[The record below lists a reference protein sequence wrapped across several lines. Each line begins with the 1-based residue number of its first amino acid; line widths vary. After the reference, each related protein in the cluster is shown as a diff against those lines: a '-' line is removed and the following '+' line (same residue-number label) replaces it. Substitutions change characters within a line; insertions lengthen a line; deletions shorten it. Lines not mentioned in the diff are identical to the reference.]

1 MKPDIKET
9 IRNEYVHGYINDK
22 GQRVMPTLDDLI
34 DKYNAASST
43 IYRASSQDHWKQQ
56 KKEFSKQLAQDL
68 DIKKTEELQDYFF
81 NNDEAAM
88 EIAKEIFKHIELKLE
103 DEDSLTPHAIASLAT
118 SALTAQKLFKNVT
131 PTTASSPK
139 DNESFQKALELLD
152 EVADLKRRDSNQ

>member
-1 MKPDIKET
+1 MKPDIKEI

-43 IYRASSQDHWKQQ
+43 IYRASSKDKWKQQ
-56 KKEFSKQLAQDL
+56 KKEFSKQLAEDL

-88 EIAKEIFKHIELKLE
+88 EIAKVIFNHIELKLE
-103 DEDSLTPHAIASLAT
+103 DEDSLTPHAIASLAS
-118 SALTAQKLFKNVT
+118 SALTAQKLFKNVAPATVST
-131 PTTASSPK
+131 PVDT
-139 DNESFQKALELLD
+139 ESFQKAMELLD
-152 EVADLKRRDSNQ
+152 EVAMIKKNI

>member
-1 MKPDIKET
+1 MKPDIKEI

-43 IYRASSQDHWKQQ
+43 IYRASSKDKWKQQ
-56 KKEFSKQLAQDL
+56 KKEFSQQLAEDL

-88 EIAKEIFKHIELKLE
+88 EIAKEILHHIELKLE
-103 DEDSLTPHAIASLAT
+103 DEDSLTPNAIASLAS
-118 SALTAQKLFKNVT
+118 SALNAQKLFKNVT
-131 PTTASSPK
+131 PSYTSDPVDT
-139 DNESFQKALELLD
+139 ESFQRALELLD
-152 EVADLKRRDSNQ
+152 EVAELKAKKSQ

>member
-1 MKPDIKET
+1 MKPDIKEI

-43 IYRASSQDHWKQQ
+43 IYRTSSQDQWKQQ
-56 KKEFSKQLAQDL
+56 KKEFSKKLAQDL
-68 DIKKTEELQDYFF
+68 DTKKTEELQDYFF

-88 EIAKEIFKHIELKLE
+88 EIAKEIFNLIELKLE
-103 DEDSLTPHAIASLAT
+103 DEDSLTPNAIASLAS

-131 PTTASSPK
+131 PASTSAPV
-139 DNESFQKALELLD
+139 DTESFQRAMELLD
-152 EVADLKRRDSNQ
+152 EVAELKVKKSQ

>member
-1 MKPDIKET
+1 MKPDIKEI

-22 GQRVMPTLDDLI
+22 GLRVMPTLDDLI

-43 IYRASSQDHWKQQ
+43 IYRASSKDKWKQQ
-56 KKEFSKQLAQDL
+56 KKEFSKQLAEDL
-68 DIKKTEELQDYFF
+68 DIKKTEELQDFFF

-103 DEDSLTPHAIASLAT
+103 NEDSLTPHAIASLAS

-131 PTTASSPK
+131 PAAISAPVDT
-139 DNESFQKALELLD
+139 ESFQRALELLD
-152 EVADLKRRDSNQ
+152 EVAELKVKNSQ

>member
-1 MKPDIKET
+1 MKPDIKEI

-43 IYRASSQDHWKQQ
+43 IYRASSKDKWKQQ
-56 KKEFSKQLAQDL
+56 KKEFSQQLAEDL

-88 EIAKEIFKHIELKLE
+88 EIAKEILHHIELKLE
-103 DEDSLTPHAIASLAT
+103 DEDSLTPNAIASLAS

-131 PTTASSPK
+131 PSSTSDPV
-139 DNESFQKALELLD
+139 DTESFQRAMELLD
-152 EVADLKRRDSNQ
+152 EVADLKRQS

>member
-43 IYRASSQDHWKQQ
+43 IYRTSSQDQWKQQ
-56 KKEFSKQLAQDL
+56 KKEFSKKLAQDL
-68 DIKKTEELQDYFF
+68 DTKKTEELQYYFF

-88 EIAKEIFKHIELKLE
+88 EIAKEIFNLIEFKLE
-103 DEDSLTPHAIASLAT
+103 DEGSLTPHAIASLAS

-131 PTTASSPK
+131 PTSTSAPV
-139 DNESFQKALELLD
+139 DTESFQRAMELLD
-152 EVADLKRRDSNQ
+152 EVANNKENK

>member
-1 MKPDIKET
+1 MKPDIKEI

-43 IYRASSQDHWKQQ
+43 IYRASSKEKWKQQ
-56 KKEFSKQLAQDL
+56 KKEFSKQLAKDL

-88 EIAKEIFKHIELKLE
+88 EIAKVIFNHIELKLE
-103 DEDSLTPHAIASLAT
+103 DEDCLTPHAIASLAS

-131 PTTASSPK
+131 PAAISTPVDA
-139 DNESFQKALELLD
+139 ESFQRAMELLD
-152 EVADLKRRDSNQ
+152 EVAELKVKKSQ

>member
-43 IYRASSQDHWKQQ
+43 IYRASSQDQWKQQ
-56 KKEFSKQLAQDL
+56 KKEFSRQLAQDL

-88 EIAKEIFKHIELKLE
+88 EIAKEIFNQIELKLD
-103 DEDSLTPHAIASLAT
+103 DEDNLTPHSIASLAS
-118 SALTAQKLFKNVT
+118 SALKAQKLFKNVT
-131 PTTASSPK
+131 SVSVSAPMNS
-139 DNESFQKALELLD
+139 ESFQEAMELLD
-152 EVADLKRRDSNQ
+152 EIAGQKEIL

>member
-1 MKPDIKET
+1 MKPDIKEI

-43 IYRASSQDHWKQQ
+43 IYRTSSQDQWKQQ
-56 KKEFSKQLAQDL
+56 KKEFSKKLAQDL
-68 DIKKTEELQDYFF
+68 DTKKTEELQDYFF

-88 EIAKEIFKHIELKLE
+88 EIAKEIFNLIELKLE
-103 DEDSLTPHAIASLAT
+103 DEDSLTPNAIASLAS

-131 PTTASSPK
+131 PSSTSAPV
-139 DNESFQKALELLD
+139 DTESFQRAMELLD
-152 EVADLKRRDSNQ
+152 EVAELKVKKSQ

>member
-1 MKPDIKET
+1 MKPDIKEI

-43 IYRASSQDHWKQQ
+43 IYRASSKDKWKQQ
-56 KKEFSKQLAQDL
+56 KKEFSQQLAEDL

-88 EIAKEIFKHIELKLE
+88 EIAKEILHHIELKLE
-103 DEDSLTPHAIASLAT
+103 DEDSLTPNAIASLAS
-118 SALTAQKLFKNVT
+118 SALNAQKLFKNVT
-131 PTTASSPK
+131 PSYTSDPVDT
-139 DNESFQKALELLD
+139 ESFQRAMELLD
-152 EVADLKRRDSNQ
+152 EVADLKRQS

>member
-1 MKPDIKET
+1 MKPDIKEI

-43 IYRASSQDHWKQQ
+43 IYRASSQDQWKYQ

-103 DEDSLTPHAIASLAT
+103 DEDSLTPHAIASLAS
-118 SALTAQKLFKNVT
+118 SAIKAQKLFKNVT
-131 PTTASSPK
+131 SVSVSAPMNS
-139 DNESFQKALELLD
+139 ESFQEAMELLD
-152 EVADLKRRDSNQ
+152 EIAGQKEIL